1 MGAISRLAVG
11 VVGALSMGTSVGC
24 GLSDPHPASDAGVA
38 NDAPTTPRRL
48 LDVEGETSIT
58 LAPLAE
64 RTLRFRVSQEG
75 GGPVADALVTFALD
89 GLPRSSTL
97 RQLGGTTDATG
108 IASVVLVAGP
118 EATTFRLRATTQG
131 AAPAVVDVSVGTEFG
146 ELAVTLEP
154 EVTRNVRSYLV
165 RAVADVPCAEVPS
178 SPTGDERTLG
188 IELATTTFPALSTSA
203 SWTIEARGQTAAGT
217 TVARGCVEGLRVSPT
232 APASARVVVRDLPLD
247 TTGAYGV
254 TWSLEASSLGERAR
268 SATLTAA
275 VGDTGAEMLLDGL
288 RGSLAA
294 TSLGEIDALD
304 RARAASLD
312 ARLAEALR
320 TTDTTLATTL
330 APLADEVDAGFGALA
345 LASTLRPASMPA
357 ISPFSVQL
365 GADAVGAPI
374 EPIAGSLT
382 MAVGRDALL
391 LTGLD
396 VPLAPA
402 SLWIAGFRARASARS
417 SEGLVGVIREGAS
430 CGTLVTFLTREA
442 VLSCDA
448 RCVREGCA
456 QAAALLDARL
466 EDLAA
471 SRDGAASHLRVDA
484 MLDTHDDDDDLRADR
499 LEGDATATWE
509 SSDGAES
516 TPLASSWSGLRD
528 DTLE

>member
-1 MGAISRLAVG
+1 
-11 VVGALSMGTSVGC
+11 
-24 GLSDPHPASDAGVA
+24 
-38 NDAPTTPRRL
+38 
-48 LDVEGETSIT
+48 
-58 LAPLAE
+58 
-64 RTLRFRVSQEG
+64 
-75 GGPVADALVTFALD
+75 
-89 GLPRSSTL
+89 
-97 RQLGGTTDATG
+97 
-108 IASVVLVAGP
+108 
-118 EATTFRLRATTQG
+118 
-131 AAPAVVDVSVGTEFG
+131 
-146 ELAVTLEP
+146 
-154 EVTRNVRSYLV
+154 
-165 RAVADVPCAEVPS
+165 
-178 SPTGDERTLG
+178 
-188 IELATTTFPALSTSA
+188 
-203 SWTIEARGQTAAGT
+203 
-217 TVARGCVEGLRVSPT
+217 
-232 APASARVVVRDLPLD
+232 
-247 TTGAYGV
+247 
-254 TWSLEASSLGERAR
+254 
-268 SATLTAA
+268 
-275 VGDTGAEMLLDGL
+275 
-288 RGSLAA
+288 
-294 TSLGEIDALD
+294 
-304 RARAASLD
+304 
-312 ARLAEALR
+312 
-320 TTDTTLATTL
+320 
-330 APLADEVDAGFGALA
+330 
-345 LASTLRPASMPA
+345 
-357 ISPFSVQL
+357 
-365 GADAVGAPI
+365 VGAPI